1 MNLIFFS
8 KKFSH
13 HIFRRKTKYIQLKN
27 KDIKYNNEISI
38 QKNIIFKLIKNER
51 NEDQTHKFLIQS
63 DKKL

>member
-1 MNLIFFS
+1 MNLIFLS

-38 QKNIIFKLIKNER
+38 
-51 NEDQTHKFLIQS
+51 
-63 DKKL
+63 